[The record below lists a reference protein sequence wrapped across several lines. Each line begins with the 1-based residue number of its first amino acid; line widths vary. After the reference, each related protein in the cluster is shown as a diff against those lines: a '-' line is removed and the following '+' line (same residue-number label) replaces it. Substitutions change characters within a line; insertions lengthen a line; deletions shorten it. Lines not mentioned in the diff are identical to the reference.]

1 MKGNLTHK
9 KSSSIN
15 FKMKLRFV
23 LTLPLLFCSGSFFLN
38 AQNYDWEFYSTS
50 NSVIPD
56 NSVRCLAM
64 DANQKLWLGTDNG
77 LATFDGT
84 NWEIY
89 NTVNSPITDN
99 YIRAIHHMNDGTVWI
114 GTTHSG
120 IYSFDGTNW
129 INYTPDNSGL
139 PDYFIRTITQ
149 DSIGDIWIG
158 TVEGLARFDGTNWQ
172 VWTVE
177 NAALNS
183 NNITSIAVGL
193 DNTKYIGTING
204 GLIYYDN
211 VTLTE
216 YTLLEGGVP
225 DNSSIGIVF
234 DNQNLPWFASPSH
247 GLFTEDGN
255 QNWTSYTIL
264 NSPIISNGL
273 TSIVVDTQNDFTLGT
288 QESGLIFFTP
298 PSQWSN
304 MNASNSNLP
313 DNHILS
319 LYRNDESLWI
329 GTNSHGLVK
338 MTKNTTSLNEASE
351 KVISYSPNPFI
362 DFIQIES
369 LNETDLIDIID
380 ISGKNINDLIQQNR
394 LSSSTAQINTSQLHK
409 GIYLLVIS
417 TGNGIQTYRI
427 IKN

>member
-1 MKGNLTHK
+1 
-9 KSSSIN
+9 
-15 FKMKLRFV
+15 
-23 LTLPLLFCSGSFFLN
+23 
-38 AQNYDWEFYSTS
+38 
-50 NSVIPD
+50 
-56 NSVRCLAM
+56 
-64 DANQKLWLGTDNG
+64 
-77 LATFDGT
+77 
-84 NWEIY
+84 
-89 NTVNSPITDN
+89 
-99 YIRAIHHMNDGTVWI
+99 MNDGTVWI

-273 TSIVVDTQNDFTLGT
+273 TSIVVDTQNEFTLGT

-351 KVISYSPNPFI
+351 KVISYSPNPFN

-380 ISGKNINDLIQQNR
+380 ISGKNINDLIQQNW
-394 LSSSTAQINTSQLHK
+394 LSYSTAQINTSQLHQ